1 MTRPD
6 RELAAAR
13 LPDGRELTVRTA
25 DRDDAA
31 TVLALTHE
39 AFTARPVVGPPA
51 EALSDDLDAVRDRL
65 AAGTIY
71 LAEIDE
77 EPVGTA
83 TLIALEGRPLLCRI
97 GVVPSARGLGVATFL
112 LEVIGEHRVGLGEAE
127 IVMLVR
133 RDHPELVAGWH
144 RVGFRDEG
152 VRDGHVLLCRPL
164 PVVVEAPDADAMRA
178 LGRRLAR
185 VLHRGDLIVASGDLG
200 AGKTTFT
207 QGLGA
212 GLDVGGPVISPTF
225 VLSRVH
231 RSRNGGPGLVHVDA
245 YRLNSFAELEDLDLE
260 ASLGDSVTLVEWGS
274 GVAEALTRD
283 RIELDIRRGIDPDD
297 DTRWVSVTPLGDRW
311 DRAAVAA
318 ALKEES

>member
-31 TVLALTHE
+31 AVLALTHE

-112 LEVIGEHRVGLGEAE
+112 LEVIGEHRVGLCPGE
-127 IVMLVR
+127 
-133 RDHPELVAGWH
+133 
-144 RVGFRDEG
+144 
-152 VRDGHVLLCRPL
+152 HVLAVDPGLEVCRGG
-164 PVVVEAPDADAMRA
+164 A
-178 LGRRLAR
+178 LG
-185 VLHRGDLIVASGDLG
+185 
-200 AGKTTFT
+200 
-207 QGLGA
+207 
-212 GLDVGGPVISPTF
+212 
-225 VLSRVH
+225 
-231 RSRNGGPGLVHVDA
+231 
-245 YRLNSFAELEDLDLE
+245 E
-260 ASLGDSVTLVEWGS
+260 
-274 GVAEALTRD
+274 
-283 RIELDIRRGIDPDD
+283 
-297 DTRWVSVTPLGDRW
+297 GDRCECAQRPTPS
-311 DRAAVAA
+311 D
-318 ALKEES
+318 S

>member
-31 TVLALTHE
+31 AVLALTHE

-178 LGRRLAR
+178 LG
-185 VLHRGDLIVASGDLG
+185 
-200 AGKTTFT
+200 
-207 QGLGA
+207 A
-212 GLDVGGPVISPTF
+212 GLDVEGPVISPTF